1 MGVLSDTSVGAT
13 NACFRVETDWFWGG
27 GIVGNAHNRGGCA
40 TTTTNTAHNQEWLCH
55 NVAELGA
62 VLVVLGG
69 GYLGLGICT
78 ARSRCATTT
87 VPQRMFHNRGGALQS
102 ARPISPTVFFRHECR
117 RYKRQTNLDRAA
129 RTARRGR
136 VVGVARTST
145 CL

>member
-69 GYLGLGICT
+69 VGISSLGSAPRGV
-78 ARSRCATTT
+78 A
-87 VPQRMFHNRGGALQS
+87 VPQHLRTHVLEWGQIGFG
-102 ARPISPTVFFRHECR
+102 R
-117 RYKRQTNLDRAA
+117 RDWR
-129 RTARRGR
+129 
-136 VVGVARTST
+136 
-145 CL
+145 